1 MLNGLN
7 QEEVMRLLSSSGGNS
22 SQLQQIQSIL
32 QSQIRQG
39 SGYSRQRSSDKKS
52 EKKEEKKESAPSTP
66 VTTAPPQSPAAP
78 PTSRLDTY
86 LLLSNR
92 IACRI
97 IYHFYTYIQRINNAY
112 ARKCSVR

>member
-39 SGYSRQRSSDKKS
+39 SGGYSRQRSSDKKS
-52 EKKEEKKESAPSTP
+52 ESDKKKEEKKESTPSTP
-66 VTTAPPQSPAAP
+66 AATAPATSPAAQ
-78 PTSRLDTY
+78 PTSR
-86 LLLSNR
+86 
-92 IACRI
+92 
-97 IYHFYTYIQRINNAY
+97 
-112 ARKCSVR
+112 